1 MLLFFLR
8 HIATLPIV
16 YWKKIILPSPKDEF
30 SFLFSIAM
38 CYTVKGVHHNDLE
51 REAFLM
57 KKIVLTGGGTLGH
70 VTPHLSLI
78 PHLQKAGYEIHY
90 IGTEKGMEA
99 EKIQS
104 VPGVTYHAV
113 KSGKLRRYFSWQNF
127 TDPFRVIAGVFQSA
141 ALMGK
146 IKPDV
151 VFSKGGF
158 VAVPVVF
165 GAWMNRIPVVCHES
179 DLTPGLANKLC
190 KPFAKKIATTFPE
203 CAEALGAKAE
213 MTGTP
218 LRPELFH
225 GSRAKGLSLLH
236 FDGSKPILLMMGG
249 SSGAQAVNKALREA
263 LPELLPQFDVAHLC
277 GKGNLDASLEGT
289 PGYTQIEMLSAELP
303 DALACTDLVL
313 SRAGSNALCEFQ
325 ALCKPMLLIPYPRG
339 ASRGDQILNAQSLEK
354 RGLCRVL
361 LQENMTAS
369 TLVSALRST
378 WNDREQLT
386 AAMEAAPPADGT
398 QRVLELIEEVQK

>member
-1 MLLFFLR
+1 
-8 HIATLPIV
+8 
-16 YWKKIILPSPKDEF
+16 
-30 SFLFSIAM
+30 
-38 CYTVKGVHHNDLE
+38 
-51 REAFLM
+51 M

-70 VTPHLSLI
+70 VTPHLALI

-90 IGTEKGMEA
+90 IGTEKGMERA
-99 EKIQS
+99 KMES
-104 VPGVTYHAV
+104 VPGIVYHAV

-127 TDPFRVIAGVFQSA
+127 VDPFKVIAGAFQSA

-165 GAWMNRIPVVCHES
+165 GAWLHRIPVVCHES

-190 KPFAKKIATTFPE
+190 KPFARRIATTFPE
-203 CAEALGAKAE
+203 CAKALGDKAE
-213 MTGTP
+213 AVGTP
-218 LRPELFH
+218 LRPELFS
-225 GSRAKGLSLLH
+225 GSRARGLSMLH
-236 FDGSKPILLMMGG
+236 FDGVKPVLLMMGG

-263 LPELLPQFDVAHLC
+263 LPQLTPVFDVAHIC

-289 PGYTQIEMLSAELP
+289 KGYTQVEFMDAELP
-303 DALACTDLVL
+303 DALACADLVL
-313 SRAGSNALCEFQ
+313 SRAGSNALMEFQ
-325 ALCKPMLLIPYPRG
+325 ALCKPLLLVPYPKG

-361 LQENMTAS
+361 LQENMTAES
-369 TLVSALRST
+369 LTKALMQT
-378 WNDREQLT
+378 WDDREKLRDAVRQ
-386 AAMEAAPPADGT
+386 APPADGT
-398 QRVLELIEEVQK
+398 KRVLELIEEVQK

>member
-1 MLLFFLR
+1 
-8 HIATLPIV
+8 
-16 YWKKIILPSPKDEF
+16 
-30 SFLFSIAM
+30 
-38 CYTVKGVHHNDLE
+38 
-51 REAFLM
+51 M

-78 PHLQKAGYEIHY
+78 PHLQRAGYEIHY

-99 EKIQS
+99 AKIRS
-104 VPGVTYHAV
+104 VEGVTYHAV

-127 TDPFRVIAGVFQSA
+127 TDPFRVLAGMFQSA

-165 GAWMNRIPVVCHES
+165 GAWLNRIPVLCHES

-203 CAEALGAKAE
+203 CAAALGPKAE

-218 LRPELFH
+218 LRPELFR

-236 FDGSKPILLMMGG
+236 FDGSRPILMMMGG
-249 SSGAQAVNKALREA
+249 SSGAQAVNAALRAA
-263 LPELLPQFDVAHLC
+263 LPELTREFDVAHIC

-289 PGYTQIEMLSAELP
+289 PGYTQVEFLDADLP
-303 DALACTDLVL
+303 DALAACDLVL
-313 SRAGSNALCEFQ
+313 SRAGANALCEFQ
-325 ALCKPMLLIPYPRG
+325 ALAKPLLLVPYPKG

-361 LQENMTAS
+361 LQENMTAE
-369 TLVSALRST
+369 TLIAALHQT
-378 WNDREQLT
+378 WHDRDALI
-386 AAMEAAPPADGT
+386 AAVKAAPPADGT
-398 QRVLELIEEVQK
+398 KRVLEMIEEVQQN

>member
-1 MLLFFLR
+1 
-8 HIATLPIV
+8 
-16 YWKKIILPSPKDEF
+16 
-30 SFLFSIAM
+30 
-38 CYTVKGVHHNDLE
+38 
-51 REAFLM
+51 M

-70 VTPHLSLI
+70 VTPHLALI
-78 PHLQKAGYEIHY
+78 PHLQESGYEIHY
-90 IGTEKGMEA
+90 IGTEKGMERDKMA
-99 EKIQS
+99 S

-127 TDPFRVIAGVFQSA
+127 TDPFRVIAGAFQASHVI
-141 ALMGK
+141 GK

-165 GAWMNRIPVVCHES
+165 GAWVHHVPVLCHES

-190 KPFAKKIATTFPE
+190 KPFARKIATTFPE
-203 CAEALGAKAE
+203 CAAALGTKAE

-218 LRPELFH
+218 LRPELFC
-225 GSRAKGLSLLH
+225 GSRVKGLALLH
-236 FDGSKPILLMMGG
+236 FDGTKPILLMMGG

-263 LPELLPQFDVAHLC
+263 LPQLTEQFDVAHIC

-289 PGYTQIEMLSAELP
+289 AGYTQVEFLDADLP
-303 DALACTDLVL
+303 DVLAAADLVL

-325 ALCKPMLLIPYPRG
+325 ALDKPLLLVPYPKG
-339 ASRGDQILNAQSLEK
+339 ASRGDQILNAQSYEK

-361 LQENMTAS
+361 LQENMTAD
-369 TLVSALRST
+369 TLSEALKQT
-378 WNDREQLT
+378 WADRATL
-386 AAMEAAPPADGT
+386 AANVKAAPPADGT
-398 QRVLELIEEVQK
+398 RRVLEMIEEVQR